1 MKMSSEEKLLN
12 IRKEVNFLG
21 KKNKKKR
28 IKLSRRRVRQLIDSL
43 YFQKKIRI
51 TGPGRN
57 PLYYAIKEN
66 KHDSTT
72 R

>member
-1 MKMSSEEKLLN
+1 MKISSEEKLLN
-12 IRKEVNFLG
+12 ILKEVNFLG
-21 KKNKKKR
+21 TTDIEKR

>member
-1 MKMSSEEKLLN
+1 MKITSEEKLLN
-12 IRKEVNFLG
+12 ILKDVDFLG
-21 KKNKKKR
+21 TTDIEKR

-43 YFQKKIRI
+43 YLQKKIRI

-66 KHDSTT
+66 KLDNPTA
-72 R
+72 

>member
-1 MKMSSEEKLLN
+1 MKICSEEKLLN
-12 IRKEVNFLG
+12 ILNKVDFLG
-21 KKNKKKR
+21 TTDIEK
-28 IKLSRRRVRQLIDSL
+28 IMKLSRRRVRQLIDSL

-57 PLYYAIKEN
+57 PLYYTIKEN
-66 KHDSTT
+66 KFDSTT